1 MREPHG
7 VFPNRT
13 NLDGIM
19 IARQYKNWA
28 AKSRQKIAD
37 PLHDSSVNGVAFE
50 CVPCNE
56 DEVDSF
62 CFCDLNDVQR
72 SLNARC
78 AHTRAFNADVERFH
92 SDLPVRGM
100 QELHFSSTI
109 PILRSDS

>member
-1 MREPHG
+1 MRGPNV
-7 VFPNRT
+7 VFPNGT

-28 AKSRQKIAD
+28 AKSRQNIAD
-37 PLHDSSVNGVAFE
+37 SLHDSSVNCVALE

-56 DEVDSF
+56 DEIG
-62 CFCDLNDVQR
+62 CFCSRYFDGVRR

-78 AHTRAFNADVERFH
+78 AHTRAFNADVERLH

-100 QELHFSSTI
+100 
-109 PILRSDS
+109 